1 MQSPTGT
8 RSLRRRRWPW
18 VAGGIAA
25 TLTAAVLVGVFA
37 VYPWLGA
44 KMVRAKIG
52 DKLGTKLGRQIAMGG
67 VEVTF
72 GHAVIHDLEIRG
84 PKDGA
89 TPLIHVKRI
98 DVEFDTKASFVG
110 TARLG
115 AARLDGVDVAVH
127 RDADGGDNVRDMIDK
142 LREGRSN
149 TGAGGGESSLRPTQV
164 VIEHIHFKGDDAVT
178 GANAYV
184 GTGHA
189 TWKPG
194 ELVATLESLSAT
206 TTGAPKAKAA
216 ELKITKRDHEP
227 PLINVKGGELEVFPK
242 LALSGIDGS
251 ISANPK
257 VVGEYTIDLA
267 GSYGG
272 VADKLWTAKGA
283 VSPGERTGTLDLV
296 AAKFQLDRLAPLL
309 EDSPVVDYAGTSV
322 DTSLHLSLAGTLV
335 TFAGDLSLRGLN
347 VGHPMIADQEVH
359 DLDLS
364 GKSEGTLDLAS
375 RTLTLTKGD
384 FTSRGVPFAITGKA
398 RQLTKKQAAAI
409 AELPPV
415 LDQAGNPIKRLGPAN
430 LEEVEVHLVIPPL
443 DCQKMLTAIPPEMV
457 PYMQGYKMKGVFD
470 TDIDVAIDWRDLDA
484 TRLDGHVGIK
494 HCKVVDEPDDGP
506 KRLLKEFE
514 HYVEVDEGNWLSFV
528 VGPSNDDFVP
538 FADISPHLINSIM
551 TTEDGGFYKHHGFIT
566 SEFKSAL
573 IANLKVGA
581 FRRGASSIT
590 MQFVKNVLLYRE
602 KTIFRKLQELFLTWH
617 VENTLDKDR
626 ILEIYFNVIEYGPG
640 IYGIGPASWHYFSH
654 SAKDLTP
661 REAAFFSTILPNP
674 KERYKQYCQNTLRK
688 STDAK
693 IDRILALMLKKERL
707 TEDQYKEAMATPL
720 LFAKDDK
727 ESEKDCLER
736 VKKAIKN
743 ARSTNPLAPPKQTEP
758 DSKKS
763 KSSKKHDSK
772 SDDETKRT
780 KTK

>member
-18 VAGGIAA
+18 VVGGIAV
-25 TLTAAVLVGVFA
+25 TLIVAVFVGLYA

-52 DKLGTKLGRQIAMGG
+52 EKLGTKLGRQVSMGA
-67 VEVTF
+67 VKVTF
-72 GHAVIHDLEIRG
+72 GHAVIEDLEIRG

-89 TPLIHVKRI
+89 APLVHVRRI
-98 DVEFDTKASFVG
+98 DVDFDTKASFVG
-110 TARLG
+110 KAQLG
-115 AARLDGVDVAVH
+115 AARLDGVDVVVH

-149 TGAGGGESSLRPTQV
+149 TGAGGGENSLRPTNV
-164 VIEHIHFKGDDAVT
+164 AIDHIHFKGDDAVT

-194 ELVATLESLSAT
+194 ELVATMESLSVT
-206 TTGAPKAKAA
+206 TTGSPKAKAA

-251 ISANPK
+251 ISANPQ

-272 VADKLWTAKGA
+272 VPDKLWTAKGA
-283 VSPGERTGTLDLV
+283 VSPKERTGTLDLV

-322 DTSLHLSLAGTLV
+322 DTSLHVSLAGTML
-335 TFAGDLSLRGLN
+335 TFAGDLTLRGLN

-364 GKSEGTLDLAS
+364 GKSEGTFDLAT

-384 FTSRGVPFAITGKA
+384 FVSRGVPFSITGKV
-398 RQLTKKQAAAI
+398 RQLTKQQAAKL
-409 AELPPV
+409 AEEPPV
-415 LDQAGNPIKRLGPAN
+415 LDQQGNPIKRLGPAN
-430 LEEVEVHLVIPPL
+430 LEEVGMRLVIPPI

-470 TDIDVAIDWRDLDA
+470 TDITLGIDWRDLDA
-484 TRLDGHVGIK
+484 TVLDGHVGIK

-514 HYVEVDEGNWLSFV
+514 HYVEVDEGDWMSFV

-551 TTEDGGFYKHHGFIT
+551 TTEDGGFYKHHGFIV

-573 IANLKVGA
+573 IANLKAGS
-581 FRRGASSIT
+581 FRRGASSIS

-661 REAAFFSTILPNP
+661 REAAFFSTILPHP
-674 KERYKQYCQNTLRK
+674 KESYKQYCQNTLRK

-693 IDRILALMLKKERL
+693 IDRILALMWKKDRL
-707 TEDQYKEAMATPL
+707 TEDQYKEAIATPL
-720 LFAKDDK
+720 IFAKDDK
-727 ESEKDCLER
+727 ESEKDCLDR

-743 ARSTNPLAPPKQTEP
+743 ARSTNPLAPPKHTDDGP
-758 DSKKS
+758 KK
-763 KSSKKHDSK
+763 KLKKHDS
-772 SDDETKRT
+772 DETKPT
-780 KTK
+780 KSGKSK